1 MNKLGVST
9 FLAVSAFGVL
19 SCVSAPKANASNW
32 RIQGVLRM
40 LSRDAL
46 LVLFASFFCLASS
59 VQARASAITIGTDYY
74 MSVSSYAS
82 GEQDGGSPDY
92 YIGYT
97 TITLYADKNG
107 VIGAEVAQYNQ
118 AFCIDIFD
126 QINSKTPP
134 YIVQAQGVGTAYDSA
149 LYPTTASGLKS
160 YLGATYYNEDGSVTT
175 NNDALAKKLDYDAVL
190 GAEFT
195 GHNPND
201 TNIQEDIWDEGGGS
215 FTLNQA
221 ALNAVN
227 QAQNYVNS
235 SSSFASGDI
244 AFLEMGGDGQS
255 FMVNTHVV
263 PEPSTLILFGS
274 GLLTA
279 AGALYRRKRRTA

>member
-1 MNKLGVST
+1 MAITRWDPFREVVALQNRFNTL
-9 FLAVSAFGVL
+9 F
-19 SCVSAPKANASNW
+19 
-32 RIQGVLRM
+32 
-40 LSRDAL
+40 RDL
-46 LVLFASFFCLASS
+46 NEGEGTLTTASFIPAVDVYEDEPLLDTGHPLLNMDNVIC
-59 VQARASAITIGTDYY
+59 T
-74 MSVSSYAS
+74 
-82 GEQDGGSPDY
+82 PH
-92 YIGYT
+92 IGYVT
-97 TITLYADKNG
+97 RDEYEIQF
-107 VIGAEVAQYNQ
+107 V
-118 AFCIDIFD
+118 DIFD